1 MYILSEFVLALH
13 TRHLVARNYIIIFV
27 KIYLL
32 QRVYQERKCF
42 SFLTFLKLKEI
53 TGVFLE
59 KIFLMEKKLLK
70 IYDTGCEIKFA
81 LSWRSS
87 KHAQNCMTSKLY
99 HCTSTKE
106 NTWFDSKWWILWRAS
121 IYSSFS

>member
-53 TGVFLE
+53 TGVLLE
-59 KIFLMEKKLLK
+59 KIFLMGKKLMK

-81 LSWRSS
+81 LS
-87 KHAQNCMTSKLY
+87 
-99 HCTSTKE
+99 
-106 NTWFDSKWWILWRAS
+106 
-121 IYSSFS
+121 